1 VPNTIGQSCY
11 EGIRPYAELARRAG
25 LLGVA
30 ELSRVSEGISYTG
43 GRGQVTMRARH
54 LLSEIYLAQ
63 ADGLKFKILAHF
75 PAP

>member
-1 VPNTIGQSCY
+1 
-11 EGIRPYAELARRAG
+11 
-25 LLGVA
+25 VA

-43 GRGQVTMRARH
+43 GRGRVTMHTRH
-54 LLSEIYLAQ
+54 LLSDIYLAK